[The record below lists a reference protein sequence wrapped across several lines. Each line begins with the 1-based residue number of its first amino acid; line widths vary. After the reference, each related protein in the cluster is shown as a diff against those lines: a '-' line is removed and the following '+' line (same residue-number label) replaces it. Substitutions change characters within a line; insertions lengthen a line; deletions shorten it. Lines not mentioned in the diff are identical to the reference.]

1 MRAQLVLVS
10 VPRLP
15 LKGVRSMSPG
25 PDFRGADRERCVS
38 YFTLLWWSKNTLS
51 AVAND
56 LCVVVG
62 SSGDPL
68 PPLHGLRVAPRRGLH
83 QLRRE
88 DALLAASAA
97 GMLKG
102 VAMRL
107 TRRRTRSAAN
117 SGRRSTS

>member
-10 VPRLP
+10 VSRLP

-51 AVAND
+51 AVTND

-62 SSGDPL
+62 SSGGPL
-68 PPLHGLRVAPRRGLH
+68 PPSPPAEKATARQDQARQSGTGDGGRKLKARFR
-83 QLRRE
+83 
-88 DALLAASAA
+88 LAF
-97 GMLKG
+97 
-102 VAMRL
+102 
-107 TRRRTRSAAN
+107 
-117 SGRRSTS
+117 